1 MVVVVGVGAVAV
13 AVAGVVGVWPTTL
26 SWPPPL
32 GVPAT

>member
-1 MVVVVGVGAVAV
+1 MVVVVGVGAV